1 MFTASE
7 INLRGNNPQPVVKLY
22 HTSQSLPQKP
32 QSAKLLVATLFYF
45 LVKISTMQETASLP
59 ELLKELREIK
69 QRIEHIEELIEDFI
83 DSTLTP
89 EEEEML
95 KEVEEKIAKGDFS
108 DFIPLEKLDESL
120 RE

>member
-1 MFTASE
+1 
-7 INLRGNNPQPVVKLY
+7 
-22 HTSQSLPQKP
+22 
-32 QSAKLLVATLFYF
+32 
-45 LVKISTMQETASLP
+45 MQETASLP

-95 KEVEEKIAKGDFS
+95 KEIEEKIAKGDFS
-108 DFIPLEKLDESL
+108 DLIPLEKLDEAL

>member
-1 MFTASE
+1 
-7 INLRGNNPQPVVKLY
+7 
-22 HTSQSLPQKP
+22 
-32 QSAKLLVATLFYF
+32 
-45 LVKISTMQETASLP
+45 MQETASLP

-108 DFIPLEKLDESL
+108 DLIPLEKLDEAL